1 MYEKCEE
8 EQNIH
13 TSSDGSIHSCNQLD
27 NNPTIIWPP
36 LLQWETVLIV
46 WNQNRNTL
54 HWTII
59 IFWDI
64 FHPLQDIFKRG
75 GLSRG
80 GELSRILLL
89 YLRTSEIL
97 LEYKEFSLVGG
108 VLQEGDL
115 LYVYFFYLFMWS
127 FDWRL
132 QWFIMFS
139 IVGIYLVRTK
149 IVWLYLFTCE
159 DTSSLWNP
167 IT

>member
-36 LLQWETVLIV
+36 PLQWETVLIV
-46 WNQNRNTL
+46 WNRNRNTL

-80 GELSRILLL
+80 GNLVEFYYCISEHLKSCEDTKSFLWWEGSYKRETYYMYIL
-89 YLRTSEIL
+89 
-97 LEYKEFSLVGG
+97 
-108 VLQEGDL
+108 
-115 LYVYFFYLFMWS
+115 YLFMWS

-132 QWFIMFS
+132 QRFIMFS

-149 IVWLYLFTCE
+149 IVWLYSFTCE